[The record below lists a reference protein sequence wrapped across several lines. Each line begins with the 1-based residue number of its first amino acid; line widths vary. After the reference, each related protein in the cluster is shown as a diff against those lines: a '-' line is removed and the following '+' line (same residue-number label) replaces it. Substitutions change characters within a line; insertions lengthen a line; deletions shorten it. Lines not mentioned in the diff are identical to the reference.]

1 MKKFISFLFLLIL
14 FGACKKNSEPAPVP
28 LISRVTVDGAVAYKF
43 FYNTSNQITKWEF
56 YSYDAPGAPLAVVFD
71 FTYDN
76 NGKLSEIMIHRY
88 PGNVPESRLFFE
100 YNSLG
105 KIIGHELY
113 DLQGA
118 DPSKPW
124 RWGVYQYSA
133 AGRLSTVTMRDKDGK
148 LDTRYNLSYYDDG
161 ALKQRDS
168 YEETVTQQLR
178 LTGRVIYS
186 VPIVSG
192 IKGWEPITVIPLDGD
207 EITRTVRYD
216 AIQRYEYNN
225 GVLTFNTSELISARE
240 YNSDGTLKRHVFTR
254 KRILPASDDVVMNWE
269 FEYIQQ

>member
-1 MKKFISFLFLLIL
+1 MKKVILYLLIL
-14 FGACKKNSEPAPVP
+14 LIAGACKKNSEPTPVP
-28 LISRVTVDGAVAYKF
+28 LVSRVTADGAVAYKF
-43 FYNTSNQITKWEF
+43 FYNASNQLTKWEL
-56 YSYDAPGAPLAVVFD
+56 YSYDSPGDPLTLVYD

-76 NGKLSEIMIHRY
+76 KGKLAELISHRY
-88 PGNVPESRLFFE
+88 PGNIPESRLFFE
-100 YNSLG
+100 YNNLG
-105 KIIGHELY
+105 KIIGHEFY

-133 AGRLSTVTMRDKDGK
+133 TGLLSSVTMKDKDGK

-161 ALKQRDS
+161 TLKQRDA
-168 YEETVTQQLR
+168 YQETVTNQLR
-178 LTGRVIYS
+178 LTSRTIYS
-186 VPIVSG
+186 VPLAGG
-192 IKGWEPITVIPLDGD
+192 IKGWQAITVIPLDGD

-225 GVLTFNTSELISARE
+225 GVLTWNVSELVSARE
-240 YNSDGTLKRHVFTR
+240 YNTDETLKRHVFTR

-269 FEYIQQ
+269 FEYVQQ